1 MKQLLLKRKKVLF
14 VTLSQT
20 HNNLF
25 CDLST
30 TSFKYNTLVMQL
42 KKRIKRFQLRKSYI
56 SFLSKRLRSYTI
68 KNLLSFNINMDK
80 KIKRISKRFI
90 KIKGSKKTL
99 QKLIYNKQHLISLIN
114 RYKYN
119 YRLII
124 NYRKPKIKLDLEFPF
139 RMAKRKLKKT
149 AILHRVLI
157 ESEFKSSNYYKMRRN
172 ALRVIR
178 RNYQPYKY
186 NLGKFGI
193 SRQLQKLKLDR
204 KVQQMIMNN
213 FYKRQRS
220 FFFVFKNL
228 LKIRNSNFFKILKK
242 RKIKRVLSNGSIGFK
257 GPKRQTPFA
266 AEKLGLKIG
275 RLVKRRN
282 YKDYYIIIILRRR
295 LTRMSRAF
303 FRGFKRVRPKVHSVI
318 PNFKIAHNRTRPRK
332 SRRG

>member
-1 MKQLLLKRKKVLF
+1 
-14 VTLSQT
+14 
-20 HNNLF
+20 
-25 CDLST
+25 
-30 TSFKYNTLVMQL
+30 
-42 KKRIKRFQLRKSYI
+42 
-56 SFLSKRLRSYTI
+56 
-68 KNLLSFNINMDK
+68 MDK

-172 ALRVIR
+172 ALHVIR

-193 SRQLQKLKLDR
+193 SRQLQKLKLD
-204 KVQQMIMNN
+204 
-213 FYKRQRS
+213 
-220 FFFVFKNL
+220 
-228 LKIRNSNFFKILKK
+228 LKSSTD
-242 RKIKRVLSNGSIGFK
+242 V
-257 GPKRQTPFA
+257 
-266 AEKLGLKIG
+266 
-275 RLVKRRN
+275 
-282 YKDYYIIIILRRR
+282 
-295 LTRMSRAF
+295 
-303 FRGFKRVRPKVHSVI
+303 
-318 PNFKIAHNRTRPRK
+318 
-332 SRRG
+332 